1 MTVNT
6 PLSPPASATSPPPST
21 QSPSSE
27 RNPEAP
33 SRKRRKAPKVKTG
46 CLTCRSRR
54 VKCDETHPTCRK
66 CQKIHVPC
74 TYALPIIK
82 PRSRARQA
90 CIALPP
96 LVAKDFP
103 KPSLPLGRHVKAGPR
118 FTDEHEARYF
128 VYYCEGISKKI
139 GGPFKSKLWV
149 QLIPQAGE
157 GTPFIGRAVIALGAL
172 SLSLSQASQDQE
184 KHRRYALQ
192 QYGSALHGMRKS
204 IKDTPTPTPS
214 TIRTA
219 LIGCLLVFIFES
231 LQGHAAA
238 ASAHA
243 ASGSNLITSLCR
255 YRCAPRSWRES
266 ELGEELYGA
275 FSGLN
280 LQSLLFADAASNG
293 ESKSTRAAQAFYK
306 NGLSEAASGMPESF
320 GVLEECRRFW
330 HYIMRRNLHFCR
342 EVRDFFSLSLEPTQ
356 DEDREEKVRAL
367 EEERDRYVQQICKWE
382 IASAPL
388 LCRLYTSSHNTD
400 SEDFLIASL
409 LRIHA
414 ALSIILLTHSF
425 NPPETIYS
433 KFHPQFRT
441 IVELSERIHPLLVQS
456 SDSDECGKAGTFRFD
471 VGILPAL
478 SQATLLCRDR
488 EFRDRAVGLLGRSKG
503 YKEGIWDADAVRAVG
518 EWVRGVE
525 EEGLS
530 DGGEVEDGMM
540 VSVLGC
546 EMRVEECWAKV
557 RIRRADGVEQE
568 GLVKW

>member
-1 MTVNT
+1 
-6 PLSPPASATSPPPST
+6 
-21 QSPSSE
+21 
-27 RNPEAP
+27 
-33 SRKRRKAPKVKTG
+33 
-46 CLTCRSRR
+46 
-54 VKCDETHPTCRK
+54 
-66 CQKIHVPC
+66 
-74 TYALPIIK
+74 
-82 PRSRARQA
+82 
-90 CIALPP
+90 
-96 LVAKDFP
+96 
-103 KPSLPLGRHVKAGPR
+103 VKAGPR

-149 QLIPQAGE
+149 QLVPQAGE

-204 IKDTPTPTPS
+204 IKDTPAPTPS
-214 TIRTA
+214 SIRTT

-231 LQGHAAA
+231 LQGHAAT

-243 ASGSNLITSLCR
+243 TSGSNLITSLCG
-255 YRCAPRSWRES
+255 YRCSPKSWRES

-293 ESKSTRAAQAFYK
+293 ESKSTRTAQAFYK
-306 NGLSEAASGMPESF
+306 NGLSEAAKAMPESF
-320 GVLEECRRFW
+320 GELEECRRFW

-342 EVRDFFSLSLEPTQ
+342 EVRDFFSRSASPTR
-356 DEDREEKVRAL
+356 DEAGRERVKAL
-367 EEERDRYVQQICKWE
+367 EEERDRYIQQICKWE

-388 LCRLYTSSHNTD
+388 LCRLYATPHKPD

-414 ALSIILLTHSF
+414 ALSILLLTRSF
-425 NPPETIYS
+425 NPPETTYS
-433 KFHPQFRT
+433 NFHPQFRT

-456 SDSDECGKAGTFRFD
+456 SDSNECGKAGTFRFD

-478 SQATLLCRDR
+478 SQATLLYRDR
-488 EFRDRAVGLLGRSKG
+488 EFRDRAVGLLGRIRG
-503 YKEGIWDADAVRAVG
+503 YKEGVWDADAVRAVG
-518 EWVRGVE
+518 GWVRGVE
-525 EEGLS
+525 EEGLI

-546 EMRVEECWAKV
+546 EMRVEECWANV

-568 GLVKW
+568 ALVKW